1 MSCSS
6 FSGILLAEI
15 LTLPTT
21 AQPQQLSRALKQ
33 NFVTSSVLHLL
44 ACLQNWCRV
53 DSVAKFCC
61 QPGLDPC
68 PLNCSCNGFLMSAFA
83 EIAFP
88 GSFVSREALLW
99 FLSYCV
105 VTEQGFSLTLT
116 GSFPYAPWPHLS
128 TYPSSSP
135 HPQQTTFLYPPP
147 YLFFFTTDLDKSG
160 EQ

>member
-21 AQPQQLSRALKQ
+21 ARPQQLSRALKQ
-33 NFVTSSVLHLL
+33 NSVTSSVLHLL

-53 DSVAKFCC
+53 DIVAKFCC
-61 QPGLDPC
+61 
-68 PLNCSCNGFLMSAFA
+68 PLNYSCNGFLMSAFA

-135 HPQQTTFLYPPP
+135 PQQTAFLYPPP
-147 YLFFFTTDLDKSG
+147 YLLFFTADLDKSG